1 MATNQEAP
9 FEAVGCLAYD
19 PITDSLVA
27 TAFEVSPTFGPP
39 ISVTVENY
47 LYPKDQ

>member
-9 FEAVGCLAYD
+9 FEAVGFLAYD

-27 TAFEVSPTFGPP
+27 TAWETEPSLGPP
-39 ISVTVENY
+39 ISVTAEHF
-47 LYPKDQ
+47 LLGDE